1 MYVSDTHALVYHVLN
16 RKSRLGK
23 NANRIFLRAESSQAV
38 IVVPSI
44 ALWEIA
50 LLAEL
55 GRIDLHQSFEHW
67 CRGLQNHRGFDIVA
81 LDWLDVNEARSISL
95 TDPYDRLIVGTAL
108 RLDIPLITRDKQIVD
123 SGLVETIW

>member
-1 MYVSDTHALVYHVLN
+1 MYVSDTHALVYHILN

-23 NANRIFLRAESSQAV
+23 DASRIFLRAESSQAV

-55 GRIDLHQSFEHW
+55 GRIDLHQSFQHW
-67 CRGLQNHRGFDIVA
+67 CRGLQNHSGFDIVA

-108 RLDIPLITRDKQIVD
+108 RLDMPLITRDQQIAD

>member
-1 MYVSDTHALVYHVLN
+1 MGN
-16 RKSRLGK
+16 RATGGKS
-23 NANRIFLRAESSQAV
+23 FQ
-38 IVVPSI
+38 
-44 ALWEIA
+44 
-50 LLAEL
+50 
-55 GRIDLHQSFEHW
+55 HW

-108 RLDIPLITRDKQIVD
+108 RLDMPLITRDQQIVD